1 MRRNLVYVAATAFFL
16 SAASIAS
23 AQPVYNPITASP
35 FARPALSPYLNLV
48 PGTAPNLYYMGV
60 GREFDIRNQLL
71 RPIVI
76 APDLGLGYDPTRTPS
91 YSSVTGYQ
99 NAEDWV
105 NQRIRETQLSPTGHP
120 AGFLMPN
127 PYYRVPNRGSFIPH
141 QPAAAQQPIR

>member
-1 MRRNLVYVAATAFFL
+1 MRRNLV
-16 SAASIAS
+16 AASLVLLALAPIAS

-71 RPIVI
+71 RPIVV
-76 APDLGLGYDPTRTPS
+76 APELGLGNDPYRSPS
-91 YSSVTGYQ
+91 YSAVTGYQ

-120 AGFLMPN
+120 AGFLMPS
-127 PYYRVPNRGSFIPH
+127 PYYRLPNRGSFIPYH
-141 QPAAAQQPIR
+141 QIASQQQQLR